1 MFFSYYI
8 CCLSVCLSVC
18 LSDCICTKGCRHSS
32 LVHISSFTPLT
43 YRLLFPSFR
52 QGSFAHYIVVLLLP
66 LYDLAELFYSHL
78 SLSPFLPSFFI
89 SILFFFSFMSLTPL
103 LLSIY
108 FFMIYN
114 ISHIINT
121 STSFSHC
128 SISHHISFF
137 WILLHDLKDD
147 FPIIGSYLVRLY
159 YVLMGA
165 RIGSNVKIHKDA
177 KLGQADLLTIGTDR
191 FYMALGWLSICL
203 SNSLFVSLF
212 ACLSVYPS
220 LSMAICQS
228 TCLSI
233 SPCLPFFPC
242 ISLSFWLFISLSACL
257 SVSLGGYLSL
267 CLSFCLSIRASIV
280 CSKF

>member
-1 MFFSYYI
+1 MILLNFST
-8 CCLSVCLSVC
+8 L
-18 LSDCICTKGCRHSS
+18 
-32 LVHISSFTPLT
+32 IS
-43 YRLLFPSFR
+43 
-52 QGSFAHYIVVLLLP
+52 
-66 LYDLAELFYSHL
+66 L
-78 SLSPFLPSFFI
+78 SLLSFLPSSF
-89 SILFFFSFMSLTPL
+89 LFFFSFL
-103 LLSIY
+103 LCPSPH
-108 FFMIYN
+108 FFFPFI
-114 ISHIINT
+114 
-121 STSFSHC
+121 FSWYTTY
-128 SISHHISFF
+128 HISLIPQHLFLTVLFLIISLFF